1 MERVAGY
8 DALIVRAAQ
17 CIYQEIIVSIAATC
31 RKYIA
36 VIVNIQCVGNR
47 LAQWHIYELINI
59 HAKQVGIVGTLLL
72 GETYKAVYILAGND
86 IAYILVIQQV
96 CPPDFFL

>member
-8 DALIVRAAQ
+8 DASVISSIQ
-17 CIYQEIIVSIAATC
+17 CIYQEIVVSIAATC

-36 VIVNIQCVGNR
+36 VIANILCVGNL
-47 LAQWHIYELINI
+47 LAQWHIYELTNI

-72 GETYKAVYILAGND
+72 GEAYKAVYILAGND
-86 IAYILVIQQV
+86 IAYIFVIQ
-96 CPPDFFL
+96 